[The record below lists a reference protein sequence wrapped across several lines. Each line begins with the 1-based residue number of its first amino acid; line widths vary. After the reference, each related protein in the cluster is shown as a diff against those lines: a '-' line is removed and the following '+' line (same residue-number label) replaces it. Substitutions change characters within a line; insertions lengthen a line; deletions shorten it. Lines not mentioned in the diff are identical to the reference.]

1 MGVWHFSGLG
11 RSPGALTVPLT
22 YIYLLLKAASKGD
35 EDAERF
41 FAASGEESQERKGAP
56 EALIIFTSREIIEG
70 TVQSGEITDRWFG
83 TGKGPVPGVI
93 VRYFTSLFKR
103 LKDADFLEFYRQGWI
118 RYIHFVSVDY
128 QDLYDCFPK
137 CYATMN
143 ALREKEIWI
152 NMVGGSNPINAS
164 LILSA
169 GFVEANAKTYYVF
182 EPDPKYIHTQ
192 MERPDFSKP
201 DSRLLL
207 SKLNILPFFSLD
219 LGRLTR
225 NLNLKFSAG
234 RERVNINEIKSL
246 LDDLQLP
253 RLYLRKLVSG
263 GWIITEGDT
272 ASPGEMLQ
280 RWNRML
286 GGISE
291 YPTNYNEWK
300 DWASGE
306 GILYTLT
313 HEGKIERG
321 ARNT

>member
-35 EDAERF
+35 AEAERF

-56 EALIIFTSREIIEG
+56 EALIVFTSREIIEG
-70 TVQSGEITDRWFG
+70 AVQSGEIIDRWFG
-83 TGKGPVPGVI
+83 TSKGPVPRVI
-93 VRYFTSLFKR
+93 IKYFTSLFRR
-103 LKDADFLEFYRQGWI
+103 LRDADFLEFYRQGWI
-118 RYIHFVSVDY
+118 RYVHFVAVDH

-182 EPDPKYIHTQ
+182 EPDPRYIHPQ
-192 MERPDFSKP
+192 VGSPNFSRP

-225 NLNLKFSAG
+225 GLNEKFSV
-234 RERVNINEIKSL
+234 RKVVNVKEIRSL

-286 GGISE
+286 ERISE
-291 YPTNYNEWK
+291 YPTNYDIWK

-306 GILYTLT
+306 GILYTFT
-313 HEGKIERG
+313 HEGKIERVAG
-321 ARNT
+321 NT